1 MIYYPL
7 STLMLSGIRDF
18 LIITTPEDQ
27 TLFKKL
33 LGDGSQIGISIIYK
47 IQKNPKGIAEAFL
60 IGEDFI
66 KGHSSALI
74 LGDNLFYGNELIEK
88 LKQNNENNNKGAT
101 VFAYPVS
108 NPEDY
113 AVAEIGFNG
122 EILTIEEKPKK
133 PRSKYAITGLY
144 FYDDS
149 VIERAKKIIPSNRGE
164 LEITDIQKD
173 YLESGELK
181 VEQLGRGMAWLDTGT
196 CESLNEASSFV
207 RTIENR
213 QGLKIGCPE
222 EVAYRMGFISKSQL
236 ETLAYPL
243 LKSGY
248 GKYLMSLLNEDSSDF
263 IALQKKIFWN

>member
-1 MIYYPL
+1 MVKLEYLL
-7 STLMLSGIRDF
+7 SIKF
-18 LIITTPEDQ
+18 
-27 TLFKKL
+27 
-33 LGDGSQIGISIIYK
+33 
-47 IQKNPKGIAEAFL
+47 KNPKGIAEAFL
-60 IGEDFI
+60 IGEDLI

-122 EILTIEEKPKK
+122 EILITEEKPKK
-133 PRSKYAITGLY
+133 PRSKYVTTGLY
-144 FYDDS
+144 FTWFS
-149 VIERAKKIIPSNRGE
+149 NWKTKIILSNRGE

-181 VEQLGRGMAWLDTGT
+181 VEQLGWGMAWLDTGT

-263 IALQKKIFWN
+263 IALQKNIRN